1 MKICPA
7 CQTTYTD
14 DSLRFCMK
22 DGTPLDNFQELTAA
36 PEMEEEQTVFAPE
49 RSPKM
54 VVPLNEPEPQVAA
67 PPPVAPVNQQ
77 KPTQSQPQR
86 KSNAGILIGLG
97 ALGVLILLGIG
108 GFGAWWLLGSR
119 GNRTNEIAIA
129 NSNAN
134 PNQNAN
140 LSTNENL
147 SANANSN
154 ANANVNLNVNANLKT
169 PTPTPTRTP
178 TPTPTPANR
187 NANLSNA
194 NNVLNTN
201 ANLAANANLQRPT
214 PSPLATPTPQKP
226 PQPTT
231 ISGGVVNG
239 RAVNLPKPPYPPAA
253 RALRASGVVN
263 VQVLIDENGRVVSAQ
278 AVSGHPLLRGAAE
291 SAARQARFN
300 PTMLSNQPVKVSGT
314 IVYNF
319 NIN

>member
-1 MKICPA
+1 MKICPV

-14 DSLRFCMK
+14 ESLRFCMK
-22 DGTPLDNFQELTAA
+22 DGTSLDNFQEPTAA
-36 PEMEEEQTVFAPE
+36 PETEEEQTVFAPE

-54 VVPLNEPEPQVAA
+54 VVPLDAPEPQA
-67 PPPVAPVNQQ
+67 PVPVSPVNQQ
-77 KPTQSQPQR
+77 KPPQSPPRR
-86 KSNAGILIGLG
+86 KSNAGMLIALG
-97 ALGVLILLGIG
+97 VLGVLILLGVG

-119 GNRTNEIAIA
+119 GNRTNEIAAA

-134 PNQNAN
+134 LNQNAN
-140 LSTNENL
+140 LSANENL
-147 SANANSN
+147 SANGNGN
-154 ANANVNLNVNANLKT
+154 ANANANLNLNANLKT

-201 ANLAANANLQRPT
+201 ANLAANANLQQPT
-214 PSPLATPTPQKP
+214 PSPAATPTPQRP

-239 RAVNLPKPPYPPAA
+239 KAVNLPKPPYPQAA

-278 AVSGHPLLRGAAE
+278 AVSGHPLLRAAAE

>member
-1 MKICPA
+1 MKICPV

-14 DSLRFCMK
+14 ESLRFCMK
-22 DGTPLDNFQELTAA
+22 DGAPLDNFQEPTAA
-36 PEMEEEQTVFAPE
+36 PETEEEQTVFAPE

-54 VVPLNEPEPQVAA
+54 VVPLDAPEPQA
-67 PPPVAPVNQQ
+67 PAPVSPVNQQ
-77 KPTQSQPQR
+77 KPPQSQPRR
-86 KSNAGILIGLG
+86 KSNAGILIALG
-97 ALGVLILLGIG
+97 AFGLILLGIG
-108 GFGAWWLLGSR
+108 GFGAWWLFSSR
-119 GNRTNEIAIA
+119 GARNNQIAVA

-134 PNQNAN
+134 LNQNAN
-140 LSTNENL
+140 LSANENL

-154 ANANVNLNVNANLKT
+154 TNANANLNLNANLKT

-194 NNVLNTN
+194 NNVLNAN
-201 ANLAANANLQRPT
+201 ANLATNANLQRPT
-214 PSPLATPTPQKP
+214 PSPTAAPTPQKP

-239 RAVNLPKPPYPPAA
+239 RAINLPKPPYPPAA

>member
-1 MKICPA
+1 
-7 CQTTYTD
+7 
-14 DSLRFCMK
+14 MK
-22 DGTPLDNFQELTAA
+22 DGTPLDNFQAAA
-36 PEMEEEQTVFAPE
+36 PETEDEQTVFAPE

-54 VVPLNEPEPQVAA
+54 VVPLNEPEPQPPASA
-67 PPPVAPVNQQ
+67 PVSPVNQQ
-77 KPTQSQPQR
+77 KPPQPPTAGR
-86 KSNAGILIGLG
+86 KSNAGILIALG
-97 ALGVLILLGIG
+97 ALGVLVLLGIG
-108 GFGAWWLLGSR
+108 GFGAWWLLSSR
-119 GNRTNEIAIA
+119 GSKTNEIAVA

-134 PNQNAN
+134 LNQNAN
-140 LSTNENL
+140 LSANENL
-147 SANANSN
+147 SANVNSN
-154 ANANVNLNVNANLKT
+154 ANANVNLNLNANLKT

-194 NNVLNTN
+194 NNVLNAN
-201 ANLAANANLQRPT
+201 ANLATNANLQRPT
-214 PSPLATPTPQKP
+214 PSPAATPTPQRP

-239 RAVNLPKPPYPPAA
+239 KAVNLPKPPYPPAA

>member
-1 MKICPA
+1 
-7 CQTTYTD
+7 
-14 DSLRFCMK
+14 MK
-22 DGTPLDNFQELTAA
+22 DGAPLDNFQEPTAA
-36 PEMEEEQTVFAPE
+36 PETEEEQTVFAPE

-54 VVPLNEPEPQVAA
+54 VVPLDAPEPQA
-67 PPPVAPVNQQ
+67 PAPVSPVNQQ
-77 KPTQSQPQR
+77 KPPQSQPRR
-86 KSNAGILIGLG
+86 KSNAGILIALG
-97 ALGVLILLGIG
+97 AFGLILLGIG
-108 GFGAWWLLGSR
+108 GFGAWWLFSSR
-119 GNRTNEIAIA
+119 GARNNQIAVA

-134 PNQNAN
+134 LNQNAN
-140 LSTNENL
+140 LSANENL

-154 ANANVNLNVNANLKT
+154 TNANANLNLNANLKT

-194 NNVLNTN
+194 NNVLNAN
-201 ANLAANANLQRPT
+201 ANLATNANLQRPT
-214 PSPLATPTPQKP
+214 PSPTAAPTPQKP

-239 RAVNLPKPPYPPAA
+239 RAINLPKPPYPPAA